1 MNRTLPERIFISG
14 FMGAGKSTIG
24 KALAQKLEQDFWD
37 LDDFIEQEAGKP
49 ISAIFEQE
57 GEQAFRQKE
66 QAAVLDIIRQKKGVI
81 ALGGG
86 TLQNQHLLDHIKV
99 NGLLVFIDTPMD
111 KIISRIEGDKNRPL
125 LLDETGSMKPKTK
138 LKEDLQKLYEKRL
151 PFYEQAEVTVQ
162 STAYETRE
170 KLVNGLVKKIRYHVA
185 LH

>member
-1 MNRTLPERIFISG
+1 MNRTFPDRIFISG

-24 KALAQKLEQDFWD
+24 KALAQKLEQNFWD
-37 LDDFIEQEAGKP
+37 LDNFIEQEAGKSIP
-49 ISAIFEQE
+49 TIFKQE

-66 QAAVLDIIRQKKGVI
+66 QSAVLKIIRKKKGVI

-99 NGLLVFIDTPMD
+99 NGLLVFIDTPINE
-111 KIISRIEGDKNRPL
+111 IINRIEGDANRPL
-125 LLDETGSMKPKTK
+125 LLDENETMKPIAK

-151 PFYEQAEVTVQ
+151 PFYEQAEVTVK
-162 STAYETRE
+162 STDYETRE